1 MQTQKSNFVKPASS
15 ATALEVADNLMEG
28 FVPAA
33 ERVSDPQQTSP
44 PWEAVLS
51 IDNPH
56 FHNVEGVFTLNKPGH
71 WIHLPL
77 CSYSPD
83 LHQVIEHLFGQLK
96 RQLVNDIYA
105 HGNWD
110 AIDMAWLRQWVLNFC
125 QQITPAQIKRAV
137 KQMPDV
143 YRVVAA
149 DCGTL
154 VQVGQQCYEGVQ
166 GGWPAKG
173 LR

>member
-1 MQTQKSNFVKPASS
+1 MT
-15 ATALEVADNLMEG
+15 
-28 FVPAA
+28 
-33 ERVSDPQQTSP
+33 
-44 PWEAVLS
+44 
-51 IDNPH
+51 
-56 FHNVEGVFTLNKPGH
+56 
-71 WIHLPL
+71 
-77 CSYSPD
+77 Y
-83 LHQVIEHLFGQLK
+83 
-96 RQLVNDIYA
+96 
-105 HGNWD
+105 GNWD